1 MKLNKDELLKIK
13 GGTISSTMV
22 NAIVKGIS
30 LLIDL
35 GKSFGTT
42 IRRISANKTCDV

>member
-30 LLIDL
+30 LLIDF
-35 GKSFGTT
+35 KS
-42 IRRISANKTCDV
+42 S